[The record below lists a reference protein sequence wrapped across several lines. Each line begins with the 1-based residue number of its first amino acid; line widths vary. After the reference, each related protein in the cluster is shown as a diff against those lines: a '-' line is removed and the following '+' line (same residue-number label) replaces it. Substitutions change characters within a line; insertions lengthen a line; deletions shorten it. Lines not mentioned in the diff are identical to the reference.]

1 MKVLDEE
8 DKSPKQIIRC
18 LSTLSKKVK
27 MLLETYC
34 PKHNFVKKLKS
45 TLKTTNDLEKL
56 LPDFSKEE
64 EKEEMS
70 AGHMSVFCQNLGIT
84 PYTLENYSNF
94 KNEFLFNNGSILKI
108 IIIIVTEAGK
118 I

>member
-1 MKVLDEE
+1 
-8 DKSPKQIIRC
+8 
-18 LSTLSKKVK
+18 

-70 AGHMSVFCQNLGIT
+70 ARHMGVFCQNLGIT

-94 KNEFLFNNGSILKI
+94 
-108 IIIIVTEAGK
+108 
-118 I
+118 